1 MGGTGRLGVARAGRV
16 VAALVVATIGLAP
29 GVTAAGA
36 ADADEPAPKP
46 AAPLVIAHRGA
57 SAAAPEHTFAAYDRA
72 VADHADV
79 IECDLQLTKD
89 GVLVCL
95 HDTTVDRTTGGTA
108 TGRID
113 SFTLE
118 ELRAMDFGAWFGP
131 EFAGATVVPFEEQL
145 RCYGNAGVRFYAE
158 TKAPAEYGGKMEPA
172 LVALLRRLDL
182 VPRGKADVDR
192 AEVIVQSFD
201 LGSLQAVKRLAPS
214 LPTAWLWV
222 TPPAEAPADGTMPP
236 GVDVMAPTD
245 TAVLANPGLVA
256 VVHTDGGKVHT
267 WTVDDPAEM
276 EQLLDLGVDGIFTNQ
291 PGVLRGIVDRRTGQT
306 ARPAVDR
313 AAGCPGIAGTVTAA
327 STGARDLAPSPQQ
340 PPAPA
345 VERAAD
351 EGSIEWG
358 AVAIALGALV
368 VVAGII
374 VWVLGRRHPR

>member
-1 MGGTGRLGVARAGRV
+1 
-16 VAALVVATIGLAP
+16 
-29 GVTAAGA
+29 
-36 ADADEPAPKP
+36 
-46 AAPLVIAHRGA
+46 LVIAHRGA
-57 SAAAPEHTFAAYDRA
+57 SAVAPEHTVAAYDQA

-95 HDTTVDRTTGGTA
+95 HDTSVDRTTGGTA

-118 ELRAMDFGAWFGP
+118 ELRAMDFGSWFGP
-131 EFAGATVVPFEEQL
+131 EFAGASVVPFEEQL
-145 RCYGNAGVRFYAE
+145 RCYGDAGVQFYAE

-182 VPRGKADVDR
+182 VPRGTADVHR
-192 AEVIVQSFD
+192 SKVIVQSFD

-222 TPPAEAPADGTMPP
+222 TPPAEAPADGTLPA

-256 VVHTDGGKVHT
+256 VVHTDGGQVHT

-276 EQLLDLGVDGIFTNQ
+276 EQLLDLGVDGIFTNH
-291 PGVLRGIVDRRTGQT
+291 PDVLRAVVDRRTGHA

-313 AAGCPGIAGTVTAA
+313 AAGCPGVAGTVTAV
-327 STGARDLAPSPQQ
+327 STGARGATPEP
-340 PPAPA
+340 PPARII
-345 VERAAD
+345 ERAED
-351 EGSIEWG
+351 EGSIDWG

-374 VWVLGRRHPR
+374 IWVLGRRRP

>member
-1 MGGTGRLGVARAGRV
+1 M
-16 VAALVVATIGLAP
+16 AAVLAILTMGLAP
-29 GVTAAGA
+29 VTTAGA
-36 ADADEPAPKP
+36 ADANGREDVP

-57 SAAAPEHTFAAYDRA
+57 SAVAPEHTFAAYDQA

-89 GVLVCL
+89 GVLVCM

-108 TGRID
+108 TGRVD

-118 ELRAMDFGAWFGP
+118 ELRALDFGSWFGP
-131 EFAGATVVPFEEQL
+131 EFAGASVVPFEEQL
-145 RCYGNAGVRFYAE
+145 RCYGDAGVQFYAE

-182 VPRGKADVDR
+182 VPRGAADVSR
-192 AEVIVQSFD
+192 SKVIVQSFD
-201 LGSLQAVKRLAPS
+201 LGSLQTVKRLAPS

-222 TPPAEAPADGTMPP
+222 APPPEAPADGTLPA

-245 TAVLANPGLVA
+245 TAVLADPGLVA
-256 VVHTDGGKVHT
+256 VVHADGGAVHT

-276 EQLLDLGVDGIFTNQ
+276 EQLLDLGVDGMFTNH
-291 PGVLRGIVDRRTGQT
+291 PDVLRAIVDRRTGH
-306 ARPAVDR
+306 APRPAVDR
-313 AAGCPGIAGTVTAA
+313 APGCPGVAGTVTAL
-327 STGARDLAPSPQQ
+327 STGARTVAPSR
-340 PPAPA
+340 PPAAPA
-345 VERAAD
+345 APAEVAD
-351 EGSIEWG
+351 QGSIEWG

-374 VWVLGRRHPR
+374 VWMLGRRRPQ